1 MAATVWSILI
11 LVIAIAT
18 FVWLP
23 AEIARRK
30 GRSPWMWAV
39 LGFLFSVI
47 TLIVIAVLP
56 SNKPTAESSL
66 QRSPRAVSRLTARD
80 VDFRRRARRSPAD
93 RGRELGERPA
103 ASAYAARM

>member
-56 SNKPTAESSL
+56 SNKPTAESS
-66 QRSPRAVSRLTARD
+66 
-80 VDFRRRARRSPAD
+80 
-93 RGRELGERPA
+93 
-103 ASAYAARM
+103 